1 VIAFSSSRRGG
12 EHLNQKGALTFSRRM
27 SSRELHHLAGRVAA
41 SLMFSES
48 LLNNLVIFIFDRF
61 PTQFQHVTVVLSISG
76 GSIKI
81 EKWPHTESYA
91 WSARCDGLGGETL
104 QRCPIQTTSHK
115 HTMYRN
121 FVYNAVHSF
130 ANRGIHSLK
139 NCRRSFI
146 NKT

>member
-1 VIAFSSSRRGG
+1 
-12 EHLNQKGALTFSRRM
+12 
-27 SSRELHHLAGRVAA
+27 LACLMTV

-48 LLNNLVIFIFDRF
+48 HLNDLVIFIFVRL
-61 PTQFQHVTVVLSISG
+61 PTQFQHVTVVLTISG

-115 HTMYRN
+115 HTMHRN
-121 FVYNAVHSF
+121 FVYNVVQSF
-130 ANRGIHSLK
+130 ANRGIMEFLQ
-139 NCRRSFI
+139 
-146 NKT
+146 

>member
-1 VIAFSSSRRGG
+1 MTV
-12 EHLNQKGALTFSRRM
+12 
-27 SSRELHHLAGRVAA
+27 

-48 LLNNLVIFIFDRF
+48 HLNDLVIFIFVRL
-61 PTQFQHVTVVLSISG
+61 PTQFQHVTVVLTISG

-115 HTMYRN
+115 HTMHRN
-121 FVYNAVHSF
+121 FVYNVVQSF
-130 ANRGIHSLK
+130 ANRGIMEFLQ
-139 NCRRSFI
+139 
-146 NKT
+146 